1 MEMDGVV
8 LSFSSSSSKVL
19 ASFAS
24 SSLLIG
30 FTGLPSDGYV
40 AGSAGD
46 HVTNMAAGWRQV
58 LQRYIDANFR
68 LHAAADKIL
77 DVVAH
82 NYDRWDEKSGAFL
95 SSFVAANDT
104 GEEVKGQ
111 KVSGGHESEGQKS
124 QDIASEFL
132 EDSEVAAPTI
142 RMAKYHATVG
152 RSKVKRSAEV
162 TIPRVRRA
170 ETLPVNFWR
179 TLKSRR
185 QRFAWRNITQPVYKV
200 SGGDGGVQVAHTCI
214 TSMTPASHTTCSR
227 MCSAHLCHRG
237 LTRSTQERTRTLT
250 VRWQS
255 TSSNAGLTSCTA
267 GKSRFARFKRLHV

>member
-1 MEMDGVV
+1 MDGVV

-142 RMAKYHATVG
+142 RMAQYHATCLQG
-152 RSKVKRSAEV
+152 QRRRRRRSGSTYLYYFNDTGIAHDLLTYVFGAPLSPGIDPFHSGAYTDADRQMAVDVIKRW
-162 TIPRVRRA
+162 T
-170 ETLPVNFWR
+170 NFM
-179 TLKSRR
+179 
-185 QRFAWRNITQPVYKV
+185 Y
-200 SGGDGGVQVAHTCI
+200 SG
-214 TSMTPASHTTCSR
+214 
-227 MCSAHLCHRG
+227 
-237 LTRSTQERTRTLT
+237 
-250 VRWQS
+250 
-255 TSSNAGLTSCTA
+255 
-267 GKSRFARFKRLHV
+267 